1 MNVMVAGG
9 RTGVVLVG
17 LTAVLGASGP
27 ALAQTLDLSRPEDA
41 TRASRRVQC
50 SLEDGKPVIY
60 SWRGGVMSR
69 VPGEQDRHLFNVEG
83 MNIRA
88 CRTVQDPQRGFGYRL
103 VSREILLY
111 LDPQTNQVL
120 RTWKNPWTGA
130 DVEVVHVANDPVNQ
144 PPSHARN
151 AKGEPTRFVAR
162 NVRGKMWQS
171 FEVPLFYTNPLGG
184 AYQDYVGGQYQATE
198 MFDFFFD
205 EQDLLDASRDMTS
218 VTIAWARISQ
228 WLPWMNMGDRPGMLV
243 FTTVG
248 KRLNDPASLP
258 AVMKAEIA
266 ANYPAYTSP
275 PPLDDARPNETSWT
289 YFKKV
294 LDQKRAQA
302 RPGGP
307 Q

>member
-1 MNVMVAGG
+1 MILNAIGVRAGV
-9 RTGVVLVG
+9 TLA
-17 LTAVLGASGP
+17 LITMMLGAGRP
-27 ALAQTLDLSRPEDA
+27 VQAQTLDLTRPEDA
-41 TRASRRVQC
+41 TRANRRIQC

-69 VPGEQDRHLFNVEG
+69 VPGEQDRHLFNVQG

-88 CRTVQDPQRGFGYRL
+88 CKTVEDPQRGYGYRL

-120 RTWKNPWTGA
+120 RTWKNPWTGE
-130 DVEVVHVANDPVNQ
+130 DVDVVHVANDPVNQ

-151 AKGEPTRFVAR
+151 AKGEPARFMAR

-184 AYQDYVGGQYQATE
+184 DYQDYVGGQYQATE

-205 EQDLLDASRDMTS
+205 EQDLLEVSRDMTS
-218 VTIAWARISQ
+218 VTVAWARISQ

-248 KRLNDPASLP
+248 KRLNDPANLP
-258 AVMKAEIA
+258 AVMKDEIA
-266 ANYPAYTSP
+266 TNYPAYTAP
-275 PPLDDARPNETSWT
+275 PPLDDTRPNETSWT

-294 LDQKRAQA
+294 LDRKRAQA
-302 RPGGP
+302 RPRGQP
-307 Q
+307 